1 MQSHNGGKFILKLQP
16 LFFVLT
22 HFTSAEGSAN
32 VRIVGLNIV
41 KMIYQNNTTNIL
53 NQKFSIMVEIYI
65 SISTKLIINQHASFT
80 SKIKRNLH
88 FYVFTW
94 TLNWNIT
101 NNEESSAG
109 SMMQTFC
116 VIVIF
121 SHMNPIHVFIT
132 VNVQQTAMKLCNG
145 QLLLFILT

>member
-1 MQSHNGGKFILKLQP
+1 MQSHNGGKFMLKLQP

-22 HFTSAEGSAN
+22 HFTSEGSAN

-41 KMIYQNNTTNIL
+41 KMIYQNNTANIL

-88 FYVFTW
+88 FLFLY
-94 TLNWNIT
+94 LNI
-101 NNEESSAG
+101 E
-109 SMMQTFC
+109 
-116 VIVIF
+116 
-121 SHMNPIHVFIT
+121 
-132 VNVQQTAMKLCNG
+132 L
-145 QLLLFILT
+145 